1 MTTVRVEADE
11 RTLAVQNAS
20 YRWAYLFL
28 AYGLL
33 VSIAWRAFARQDA
46 SWDLMALVIVSGAV
60 TTAYQGRGRILG
72 RRWGVLTAVALAA
85 GVVMAA
91 VIALARR

>member
-1 MTTVRVEADE
+1 MTTGRIETDE

-33 VSIAWRAFARQDA
+33 VSVAWRAFARNEA
-46 SWDLMALVIVSGAV
+46 SWDLMALVIVSGVV

-72 RRWGVLTAVALAA
+72 RRWVRVVASSLVVGAVVAVFLAL
-85 GVVMAA
+85 
-91 VIALARR
+91 LRR